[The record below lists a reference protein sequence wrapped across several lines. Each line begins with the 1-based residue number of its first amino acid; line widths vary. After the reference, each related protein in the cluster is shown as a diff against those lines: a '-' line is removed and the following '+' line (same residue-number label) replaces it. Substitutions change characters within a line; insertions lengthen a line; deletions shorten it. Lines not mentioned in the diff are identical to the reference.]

1 MQDYT
6 HAENNVPQTSNLND
20 LIKNNLVLVDSIP
33 KYTNINIDSPKG
45 ISSMIT
51 LREKK
56 ILTRIFGKFVNINFD
71 DLYYLNRGTKIMIQS
86 YIGNC
91 WWVGFINNAGVN
103 IHDNEITL
111 ENAVFIERR
120 HGRIY
125 NATPSTRQIP
135 IDIYDIFFI
144 IKD

>member
-1 MQDYT
+1 MQNYT
-6 HAENNVPQTSNLND
+6 QVENNVPQTSNLNG

-33 KYTNINIDSPKG
+33 KYININVDSPKG
-45 ISSMIT
+45 VSSVIT

-56 ILTRIFGKFVNINFD
+56 ILTSIFGKFVNINFD

-91 WWVGFINNAGVN
+91 WWVGFINHAGLN
-103 IHDNEITL
+103 MHYNEITL
-111 ENAVFIERR
+111 KNAVFIERR

-125 NATPSTRQIP
+125 NATPLTRHISLG
-135 IDIYDIFFI
+135 IYDIFFI